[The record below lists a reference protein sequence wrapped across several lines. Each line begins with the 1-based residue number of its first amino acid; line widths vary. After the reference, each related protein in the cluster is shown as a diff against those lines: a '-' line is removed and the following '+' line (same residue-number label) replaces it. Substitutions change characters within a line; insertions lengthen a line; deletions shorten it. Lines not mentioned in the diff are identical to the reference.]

1 MLDSETKRRI
11 DACRDILVG
20 KVPDP
25 KSQVEQITIALIYKF
40 MDDMDAEAEELG
52 GSRTFFAGDYA
63 RFGWAKLMAPGLG
76 GFDVLALYSEAIG
89 KMNENPGVPPLFRDI
104 FKNAYLPYRDPETL
118 RSFLKEINYFS
129 YDHSERLGDAFEYLL
144 SVLGSQG
151 DAGQFRTPR
160 HIIDFMVE
168 VLDPKKNETI
178 LDPAC
183 GTAGFLIS
191 AWKHIL
197 KANTQ
202 KSTGDKLTPGERA
215 RLAGAIR
222 GYDISPDM
230 VRLSLVNLYLHGF
243 ADPHIVEYDTL
254 TQDDKWNE
262 VADVI
267 LANPPF
273 MSPKGG
279 IKPHKP
285 LQRAGHPQ

>member
-1 MLDSETKRRI
+1 
-11 DACRDILVG
+11 
-20 KVPDP
+20 
-25 KSQVEQITIALIYKF
+25 
-40 MDDMDAEAEELG
+40 
-52 GSRTFFAGDYA
+52 
-63 RFGWAKLMAPGLG
+63 
-76 GFDVLALYSEAIG
+76 
-89 KMNENPGVPPLFRDI
+89 MNENPGVPALFRDI

-118 RSFLKEINYFS
+118 RSFLKEINGFT

-151 DAGQFRTPR
+151 EAGQFRTPR

-168 VLDPKKNETI
+168 IIDPKKDETI

-191 AWKHIL
+191 SYKHIL
-197 KANTQ
+197 KHNTKGYQ
-202 KSTGDKLTPGERA
+202 EQQDREAYDEKGVPLEALTLDSPLHYKGDLLTPDDRK
-215 RLAGAIR
+215 RLAANIH

-243 ADPHIVEYDTL
+243 TNPHIDEYDTL
-254 TQDDKWNE
+254 TSDEKWNE
-262 VADVI
+262 LADVI

-279 IKPHKP
+279 IKPHKRFRWRP
-285 LQRAGHPQ
+285 SAAKCCSSITSPNTSRRTAAPPSSCPRASSSRAAAPTSNCAKCW